1 MFPIIVIAAIFVR
14 IFPVL
19 RCPVD
24 MVTVMMIFIRS
35 IVVPPSSAPPEQP
48 TVGIV
53 VVPKTKLTE
62 AAEEVQ
68 KYVPGQGD

>member
-1 MFPIIVIAAIFVR
+1 
-14 IFPVL
+14 
-19 RCPVD
+19 
-24 MVTVMMIFIRS
+24 MVTVMMILIRS